1 MVPNEAAQ
9 YTGII
14 RLLLHFG
21 WNWVG
26 LFAVED
32 DSGDHFLR
40 FLEPLLSQNRICSA
54 FTQRIP
60 SKIHFNKGK
69 AYESILSKI
78 FLLFTESKAST
89 FILYGETKSFLWLKY
104 FMLIIAKTYKNITS
118 VFRKVWIITAQIE
131 YAFGSLQK
139 NSDFQL
145 FEGSIYFTIH
155 TKELIGFQTFLK
167 TLGPYWAQGDGF
179 LKVFW
184 EHAFDCSVPN
194 PGVLTKV
201 DGACTGKE
209 RLESL
214 PGSAFEM
221 DMTGHSYSIYN
232 AVYVVAHALHTI
244 YSSRSKHRA
253 MLGDKKEFNSWQ
265 LHPFLQGN
273 SFNNTAGELLYFN
286 DRKEMVAGFDII
298 NINVF
303 PNNSILK
310 VRVGRMDPSEG
321 KEFIIDEDV
330 IMWHRSFNQ
339 VLPLSVCSASCPP
352 GFQKKKREGEKFCCY
367 DCTPCPEGKIS
378 NQTDMDDCF
387 KCPEDEYPNKDKD
400 GCIPKVTSFLS
411 YDEPL
416 GISLTSVAVSFSL
429 ITAFVLVT
437 FIKHQD
443 TPIVKANNQ
452 DITYILLIALLLC
465 FLSSLLFL
473 GQPIKVTCY
482 LQQSAFGIIFTVA
495 VSCVLAKTITVVLAF
510 MASKPGSSMRKWV
523 GKRLPNSIILSCSL
537 IQACICAVWLGT
549 SPPFPD
555 VDMQSLTGEIIAA
568 CNEGSA
574 TMFYLV
580 LGYMGLLSIIS
591 FIVAFLARKLPDT
604 FNEAKFITFSMLMF
618 CSVWLSFV
626 PTYFSTKGKYMV
638 VVEIFSILASSAALL
653 CCIFAPKCFIIVL
666 RPDLNNKKQ
675 LIRLNK

>member
-9 YTGII
+9 YTGIV

-32 DSGDHFLR
+32 DSGYRFLR

-60 SKIHFNKGK
+60 SKLHLNKGK

-78 FLLFTESKAST
+78 YLLFTESKANT
-89 FILYGETKSFLWLKY
+89 FILYGETKAFMWLRY
-104 FMLIIAKTYKNITS
+104 FMLIIAETYKDITS
-118 VFRKVWIITAQIE
+118 VSRKVWIITAQIE
-131 YAFGSLQK
+131 YAFGGFQK
-139 NSDFQL
+139 DLDLQL
-145 FEGSIYFTIH
+145 FQGSIFFTIH
-155 TKELIGFQTFLK
+155 SKELIGFQTFLK
-167 TLGPYWAQGDGF
+167 TPGPYWAQGDGF

-184 EHAFDCSVPN
+184 EHAFDCSIPN

-201 DGACTGKE
+201 DGACNGKE

-232 AVYVVAHALHTI
+232 AVYVVAHALHTMH
-244 YSSRSKHRA
+244 SSGSKHRA
-253 MLGDKKEFNSWQ
+253 MLGDKKKFNAWQ
-265 LHPFLQGN
+265 LHPFLQGIY
-273 SFNNTAGELLYFN
+273 FNNTAGELLHFN

-321 KEFIIDEDV
+321 KEFIIDEDL
-330 IMWHRSFNQ
+330 IIWHRSFNQ

-352 GFQKKKREGEKFCCY
+352 GFQKKKREGEKFCCH

-387 KCPEDEYPNKDKD
+387 KCPEDEYPNKYKD
-400 GCIPKVTSFLS
+400 GCISKVTNFLS

-416 GISLTSVAVSFSL
+416 GIGLTSVAVSFSL
-429 ITAFVLVT
+429 ITALVLVT

-452 DITYILLIALLLC
+452 DITYILLISLLLC

-473 GQPIKVTCY
+473 GQPTKVTCY
-482 LQQSAFGIIFTVA
+482 LQQSAFVIIFSVA
-495 VSCVLAKTITVVLAF
+495 ISCVLAKTITVVVAF
-510 MASKPGSSMRKWV
+510 MATKPGSNMRKWV
-523 GKRLPNSIILSCSL
+523 GKRLPNSIVLSCSL
-537 IQACICAVWLGT
+537 IQAGICAGWLGT

-555 VDMQSLTGEIIAA
+555 LDMQSLTGEIIAE
-568 CNEGSA
+568 CNPGST

-591 FIVAFLARKLPDT
+591 FMVAFLARNLPDT

-626 PTYFSTKGKYMV
+626 PTYLSTRGKYMV
-638 VVEIFSILASSAALL
+638 VVEIFSILASSAGLL
-653 CCIFAPKCFIIVL
+653 CCIFPPKCYIIVL

-675 LIRLNK
+675 LIRRNK